1 MNRLSSI
8 CVFAGCLIVLAA
20 SEPPQN
26 QSPQSEPPQNQP
38 SQNQPAQSESPKS
51 QSSQDQSRQT
61 HSPPPTDMWGA
72 RANTS
77 NETIE
82 GLVRD
87 VACPIQNLDNHATS
101 MGSKCV
107 RECVKGGSPLVIL
120 TKDDRLYFP
129 ISAKMPDADQRQVL
143 MPFVG
148 KYVRASGIV
157 FERAGTHAIVITKIE
172 EMKDVAVKDE
182 E

>member
-1 MNRLSSI
+1 VHDGVIWLEEETLCDDETLHRKEKEKAMIRLLKI
-8 CVFAGCLIVLAA
+8 GLLACCGILLAA
-20 SEPPQN
+20 
-26 QSPQSEPPQNQP
+26 QSPQI
-38 SQNQPAQSESPKS
+38 
-51 QSSQDQSRQT
+51 
-61 HSPPPTDMWGA
+61 TDMAGA
-72 RANTS
+72 RANVS
-77 NETIE
+77 RETIE

-107 RECVKGGSPLVIL
+107 QDCVKGGSPLVIL

-129 ISAKMPDADQRQVL
+129 ISAKMPDTDQRQVL

-157 FERAGTHAIVITKIE
+157 FERTGTHAIVITEIK
-172 EMKDVAVKDE
+172 EMKDVTVKDDE
-182 E
+182 G

>member
-1 MNRLSSI
+1 MRDEKERPMIRPLKI
-8 CVFAGCLIVLAA
+8 GLLACCGILLAA
-20 SEPPQN
+20 S
-26 QSPQSEPPQNQP
+26 QSPQ
-38 SQNQPAQSESPKS
+38 
-51 QSSQDQSRQT
+51 T
-61 HSPPPTDMWGA
+61 TDMAGA
-72 RANTS
+72 RANAS

-101 MGSKCV
+101 MGGKCV
-107 RECVKGGSPLVIL
+107 LDCVKGGSPLVIL

-129 ISAKMPDADQRQVL
+129 ISAKMPDTDQRQAL
-143 MPFVG
+143 MSFVG

-157 FERAGTHAIVITKIE
+157 FERTGTHAIVITEIK
-172 EMKDVAVKDE
+172 EMKEVRVKDE

>member
-1 MNRLSSI
+1 M
-8 CVFAGCLIVLAA
+8 A
-20 SEPPQN
+20 
-26 QSPQSEPPQNQP
+26 
-38 SQNQPAQSESPKS
+38 
-51 QSSQDQSRQT
+51 
-61 HSPPPTDMWGA
+61 GA
-72 RANTS
+72 RANVS
-77 NETIE
+77 SETIE

-101 MGSKCV
+101 MGGKCV
-107 RECVKGGSPLVIL
+107 QDCVKGGSPLVIL

-129 ISAKMPDADQRQVL
+129 ISAKMPDTDQRPIL

-157 FERAGTHAIVITKIE
+157 FERTGTHAIVITEIK
-172 EMKDVAVKDE
+172 EMKEVRVKDE

>member
-1 MNRLSSI
+1 MIRPLSI
-8 CVFAGCLIVLAA
+8 CLLACCEIVLAA
-20 SEPPQN
+20 SHPPQHT
-26 QSPQSEPPQNQP
+26 SME
-38 SQNQPAQSESPKS
+38 
-51 QSSQDQSRQT
+51 
-61 HSPPPTDMWGA
+61 GA
-72 RANTS
+72 RANVS
-77 NETIE
+77 KETIE

-87 VACPIQNLDNHATS
+87 AACPIQNLDNHATS
-101 MGSKCV
+101 LSLKCV
-107 RECVKGGSPLVIL
+107 QDCVKGGSPLVIL

-157 FERAGTHAIVITKIE
+157 FERTGTHAIVITEIN
-172 EMKDVAVKDE
+172 EMKEVRVKDE

>member
-1 MNRLSSI
+1 MSNLGVFGEGAMIRRFIELLTLQKISCPVKKGELMIRLLKI
-8 CVFAGCLIVLAA
+8 ALLACCGILLAA
-20 SEPPQN
+20 S
-26 QSPQSEPPQNQP
+26 QSPQI
-38 SQNQPAQSESPKS
+38 
-51 QSSQDQSRQT
+51 
-61 HSPPPTDMWGA
+61 TDMAGA
-72 RANTS
+72 RANVS

-101 MGSKCV
+101 MSRKCV
-107 RECVKGGSPLVIL
+107 LDCLKGGSPLVIL

-129 ISAKMPDADQRQVL
+129 ISAKMPDTNQRKVL

-157 FERAGTHAIVITKIE
+157 FERSGTHAIVVTEIK
-172 EMKDVAVKDE
+172 EMKEVTRE
-182 E
+182 G